1 MLEIINQKY
10 MNLLFEVFK
19 NPRNLSELSKKGD
32 LTMSVTSNLITR
44 WARDGILTKEK
55 AEEGRGND
63 LIIQLTDYGK
73 EQTKLLI
80 KINENY
86 KKNKNGTFDTIK
98 KEE

>member
-10 MNLLFEVFK
+10 MNLLFEILK
-19 NPRNLSELSKKGD
+19 SPKNLSELSKKGE

-44 WARDGILTKEK
+44 WANEGVLTKEK

-63 LIIQLTDYGK
+63 LLIQLTNYGK
-73 EQTKLLI
+73 EQTKLLM

-86 KKNKNGTFDTIK
+86 KKNKNGTFEIIK